1 MTDLSDLI
9 GRHPRPPGYT
19 PRKSELGRL
28 IDRYGVG
35 SIPLEELHRANTVTP
50 EQWAAMRAKANK
62 DARALAASAA
72 AADRHDQMAIE
83 WEATHGGR

>member
-9 GRHPRPPGYT
+9 VRHPCPPGYT
-19 PRKSELGRL
+19 PRKSELGQL

-35 SIPLEELHRANTVTP
+35 NIPLEEMHRANTVTP
-50 EQWAAMRAKANK
+50 GQWAAMRAKANK

-72 AADRHDQMAIE
+72 AADRHDQMAFE